1 MRRAPPRRRRAPHI
15 SLPRSAPRQRTK
27 PGASHR
33 RGAARGRGSTAPAD
47 GAAAAADESM
57 RARRWEG
64 RPPAASLSYRRC
76 SNYFAARLPGLD
88 SRRAAACFSSSSP
101 VGAIFACRLLRVL
114 LGCLGERLDSA
125 RRPRCWPRLMLHPNG
140 RTRERTAGVV
150 ASGRRRPG
158 ADPAA
163 PGQRRAH
170 RCINDARCLSALSPA
185 RATSAQYNISRR
197 SLALAPTKNHP
208 LLRRSRRRT
217 RSASSRRPR
226 PR

>member
-15 SLPRSAPRQRTK
+15 SLPRSAPRRRTK

-64 RPPAASLSYRRC
+64 RPTAASLSYRRC

-114 LGCLGERLDSA
+114 LAASESGWILRGGLVVGPGSCCTPTVA
-125 RRPRCWPRLMLHPNG
+125 RENQQQQSSPRETSPGSRSEGPRATPCPPVH
-140 RTRERTAGVV
+140 
-150 ASGRRRPG
+150 RRRARLPVFSTT
-158 ADPAA
+158 
-163 PGQRRAH
+163 R
-170 RCINDARCLSALSPA
+170 ARCFNAGYP
-185 RATSAQYNISRR
+185 TSG
-197 SLALAPTKNHP
+197 TD
-208 LLRRSRRRT
+208 
-217 RSASSRRPR
+217 
-226 PR
+226 

>member
-1 MRRAPPRRRRAPHI
+1 MRRAPPRRRRAAHI

-64 RPPAASLSYRRC
+64 RPTAASLSYRRC

-114 LGCLGERLDSA
+114 LAASESGWILRGGLVVGPGSCCTPTVARKTNSSS
-125 RRPRCWPRLMLHPNG
+125 RRP
-140 RTRERTAGVV
+140 
-150 ASGRRRPG
+150 GRRRPG
-158 ADPAA
+158 AGPKA
-163 PGQRRAH
+163 PGLRAR
-170 RCINDARCLSALSPA
+170 RCIGDARGACLLNYACPMNQ
-185 RATSAQYNISRR
+185 RGI
-197 SLALAPTKNHP
+197 PD
-208 LLRRSRRRT
+208 
-217 RSASSRRPR
+217 
-226 PR
+226 

>member
-47 GAAAAADESM
+47 GAAAAVDESM

-114 LGCLGERLDSA
+114 LAASESGWILRGGLVVGPGSCCTPTVARENEQQESSPRGDVAREPV
-125 RRPRCWPRLMLHPNG
+125 RRPPGYELAGASKPR
-140 RTRERTAGVV
+140 
-150 ASGRRRPG
+150 
-158 ADPAA
+158 AA
-163 PGQRRAH
+163 VPVF
-170 RCINDARCLSALSPA
+170 SPP
-185 RATSAQYNISRR
+185 RATSLSYNY
-197 SLALAPTKNHP
+197 APAADESPH
-208 LLRRSRRRT
+208 
-217 RSASSRRPR
+217 
-226 PR
+226 

>member
-1 MRRAPPRRRRAPHI
+1 MRRAPPRRRRAAHI
-15 SLPRSAPRQRTK
+15 SLPRSAPRRRTK

-64 RPPAASLSYRRC
+64 RPTAASLSYRRC

-114 LGCLGERLDSA
+114 LAASESGWILRGGLVVGPGSCCTPTVARENEQQESSPRGDVAREPV
-125 RRPRCWPRLMLHPNG
+125 RRPPGNAVPTG
-140 RTRERTAGVV
+140 ASATRAVPVFSTT
-150 ASGRRRPG
+150 
-158 ADPAA
+158 
-163 PGQRRAH
+163 RA
-170 RCINDARCLSALSPA
+170 R
-185 RATSAQYNISRR
+185 
-197 SLALAPTKNHP
+197 
-208 LLRRSRRRT
+208 
-217 RSASSRRPR
+217 
-226 PR
+226 

>member
-15 SLPRSAPRQRTK
+15 SLPRSAPRRRTK

-64 RPPAASLSYRRC
+64 RPTAASLSYRRC

-150 ASGRRRPG
+150 APGRRRPG

-170 RCINDARCLSALSPA
+170 RCINDARGACLLSPQPG
-185 RATSAQYNISRR
+185 RPLR
-197 SLALAPTKNHP
+197 SITYPVDHSP
-208 LLRRSRRRT
+208 
-217 RSASSRRPR
+217 
-226 PR
+226 

>member
-15 SLPRSAPRQRTK
+15 SLPRSAPRRRTK
-27 PGASHR
+27 PGAFHR

-64 RPPAASLSYRRC
+64 RPTAASLSYRRC

-114 LGCLGERLDSA
+114 LAASESGWILRGGLVVGPGSCCTPTVA
-125 RRPRCWPRLMLHPNG
+125 RENQQQQSSPRETSPGSRSEGPRATSSPVH
-140 RTRERTAGVV
+140 
-150 ASGRRRPG
+150 RRR
-158 ADPAA
+158 
-163 PGQRRAH
+163 
-170 RCINDARCLSALSPA
+170 ARCLSSQLRVPDEST
-185 RATSAQYNISRR
+185 RDIR
-197 SLALAPTKNHP
+197 LVAPTKNHP
-208 LLRRSRRRT
+208 LLRRSRTRT